1 MSNLFMQILLGFLLG
16 VCGAAL
22 KAVLMERYFLK
33 GNDILSVLVFV
44 GRLIIDVVVLF
55 AMHYWI
61 PALIASA
68 FGLCTDQVYFL
79 LKLRRKRGD

>member
-1 MSNLFMQILLGFLLG
+1 MSNLFVQIALGFLLG
-16 VCGAAL
+16 ACGATL
-22 KAVLMERYFLK
+22 KAVLMDRFFLK
-33 GNDILSVLVFV
+33 GNHILSVLAFV
-44 GRLIIDVVVLF
+44 SRLIIDVAVLF